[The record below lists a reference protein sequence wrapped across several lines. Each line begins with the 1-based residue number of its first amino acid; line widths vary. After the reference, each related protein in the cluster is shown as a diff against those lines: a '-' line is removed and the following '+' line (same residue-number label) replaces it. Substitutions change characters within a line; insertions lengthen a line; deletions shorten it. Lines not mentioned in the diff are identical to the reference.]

1 MSLRKVTMWASL
13 PGLVVAGMLAAPLV
27 ATATSTSTCSDGS
40 SPTSPPT
47 SNCKT
52 VTINDVNGISEM
64 TNPTSGII
72 EFGSGLTASTTY
84 NLADGIYVVGTVQ
97 TYVPGSYTLTW
108 GTCTDGSATTS
119 TYSVDASGNKYPT
132 APATTGTLPTIT
144 AGTDGA
150 FSCPYTLSY
159 PGTTAVDPNGTSVF
173 NAAVVIG
180 GPQVAS
186 PSFKP
191 GGGPPTGIPESPFA
205 VLLPLSALVLLGGL
219 AFIVYRRR
227 LATQS

>member
-1 MSLRKVTMWASL
+1 MSLRRLTLFASL
-13 PGLVVAGMLAAPLV
+13 PGLVVAGILAAPLV

-52 VTINDVNGISEM
+52 VTINDVNGINEM

-72 EFGSGLTASTTY
+72 EFGSGLTAGSTY
-84 NLADGIYVVGTVQ
+84 SLADAIYVVGTIK
-97 TYVPGSYTLTW
+97 TYVPGTYTLAW
-108 GTCTDGSATTS
+108 GTCTDGSATGS
-119 TYSVDASGNKYPT
+119 TYTVNASANQYPT
-132 APATTGTLPTIT
+132 APSTSGTLPTIT
-144 AGTDGA
+144 AGADGA
-150 FSCPYTLSY
+150 FSCSYTLTY
-159 PGTTAVDPNGTSVF
+159 PDTSGVDPNGTSVF

-186 PSFKP
+186 PSFEP

-205 VLLPLSALVLLGGL
+205 ALLPISALVVLGGL